1 MLRSLALGGGGT
13 RGGLHLGAL
22 QAIEDF
28 KGDLVFPD
36 GIYGASAGAFIAVAI
51 AFEVKLDKIRVMYDK
66 YFTLSKFI
74 PEPNLD
80 HILTASER
88 RGLFSMDTLMKLVV
102 SMFQEL
108 GIDLRGKRCCD
119 AKQPLYIVASNMT
132 TGYPTLL
139 TGRVPILDALRC
151 SSAIPLV
158 FEPQLLYGDVY
169 LDAGVHLRC
178 VGTVVPKETLVI
190 HISGGVTKIT
200 PKSTLSEV
208 LFACYGGQASAYFG
222 PNICRIR
229 KVSFGILG
237 ELNQADREYLVR
249 EGYLQTRAFLTKF
262 AGKELAKP
270 GGGDALGVRV
280 DALPS
285 LK

>member
-1 MLRSLALGGGGT
+1 MVRSLALGGGGT

-22 QAIEDF
+22 QALEDW

-36 GIYGASAGAFIAVAI
+36 GIYGASAGAFLAVAI
-51 AFEVKLDKIRVMYDK
+51 AFGMKLEAIRVMYDK
-66 YFTLSKFI
+66 YFTLSKFL
-74 PEPNLD
+74 PEPTLD
-80 HILTASER
+80 HALTAFER
-88 RGLFSMDTLMKLVV
+88 RGMFSMETLMTLVV
-102 SMFQEL
+102 TMFQEQ

-119 AKQPLYIVASNMT
+119 AQQPLYIVASNMT

-139 TGRVPILDALRC
+139 TGRVSVLDALRC
-151 SSAIPLV
+151 SSAIPVV

-178 VGTVVPKETLVI
+178 LGTIVPKETMVI

-200 PKSTLSEV
+200 PKSTLPEI
-208 LFACYGGQASAYFG
+208 LFACYSGRASSYFG

-237 ELNQADREYLVR
+237 ELTQADREYLVW
-249 EGYLQTRAFLTKF
+249 EGYSQTRAFLTKF
-262 AGKELAKP
+262 AGKELPK
-270 GGGDALGVRV
+270 
-280 DALPS
+280 S
-285 LK
+285 